1 MLIRSVFVRF
11 QSSRIPAFV
20 CGPREARGQRLA
32 SLGVGGGGTSLR
44 SDIAPRFARTDDLAS
59 LGQAELRK
67 WLSSVGA
74 CVFLCSANPWKGAA
88 VEGSRAST
96 YQVTYQ
102 RVDHHH
108 LLKSRA
114 RPTHAMARWL
124 ARRFGGTS
132 DTVQKVHLVQLCLCQ
147 IDILVKQNGQI
158 QILTENVSK

>member
-59 LGQAELRK
+59 LGQAELCK

-74 CVFLCSANPWKGAA
+74 CVFLCYSNPWKDLR
-88 VEGSRAST
+88 EIPRGSE
-96 YQVTYQ
+96 
-102 RVDHHH
+102 
-108 LLKSRA
+108 
-114 RPTHAMARWL
+114 
-124 ARRFGGTS
+124 
-132 DTVQKVHLVQLCLCQ
+132 QLRESIWYNSVCV
-147 IDILVKQNGQI
+147 IAILVKQNGQI
-158 QILTENVSK
+158 QILTENVSE